1 MAKGPAQRGD
11 GGRAAPGKDDNRA
24 GGMGDGGSGYSPGVS
39 GKAPARSGGI
49 ADISQAVAQRSGVN
63 KAASD
68 GMIAAMAAMAPRQP
82 NLAGTMAT
90 PANAYVPS
98 LSSPAAGAPQ
108 TPQTPQTLQDII
120 GNPAFTLNPED
131 FIDAMP
137 QGQLRSDA
145 EAYLSTAP
153 GLGYAIDPDIRGTA
167 AGMYG
172 GPAQPVTL
180 AGTRNVTS
188 SGMNPANAYVPTPT
202 APAASMGG
210 FPHAQGIAGVND
222 PYAYS
227 NMPGRVPGALGA
239 APSMGAPVSL
249 QQGAGFAPSGL
260 PAVGGPAAPVAPR
273 AGSTQVSPST
283 SPYEFQY
290 MPETVSPDMF
300 QYSTAGQGVT
310 RGVASPA
317 APPSQGSTPAPQPTQ
332 ISAQDIA
339 QNTAATSGSTPI
351 EYSAGVIPS
360 SVTMPGVGLMSGI
373 QQGIGAVR
381 DLFSGD
387 RQLFGENGMFPADS
401 RDPETRAADWFAEQA
416 AMKDEGYDAY
426 VAANSDNAAPDEGPT
441 TPAPGV
447 TNPFVPP
454 ATVPYPYPVNPTPY
468 YNSYADLQAAMGMAG
483 GGQVQAGMTNGF
495 APGTYYAR
503 YNPHMRGLGGLRRG

>member
-11 GGRAAPGKDDNRA
+11 GGRAAPGKDDNRPS
-24 GGMGDGGSGYSPGVS
+24 GMGDGGSGYSPGAS

-49 ADISQAVAQRSGVN
+49 ADINQAVAQRSGVD

-68 GMIAAMAAMAPRQP
+68 GMIAAMATMAPRQP

-90 PANAYVPS
+90 PANAYAPN

-108 TPQTPQTLQDII
+108 SPQTLQDII

-153 GLGYAIDPDIRGTA
+153 GLGYAIAPDIRGTA

-227 NMPGRVPGALGA
+227 NMPGRVPGAVGA
-239 APSMGAPVSL
+239 APSMGSPVSL

-260 PAVGGPAAPVAPR
+260 PAVGGPAIQQPASQAFSYGPPSR
-273 AGSTQVSPST
+273 AVVPGGDSRAFLGSELVSQSAA
-283 SPYEFQY
+283 SPTT
-290 MPETVSPDMF
+290 P
-300 QYSTAGQGVT
+300 
-310 RGVASPA
+310 PA

-339 QNTAATSGSTPI
+339 QNTAATAGGTPI
-351 EYSAGVIPS
+351 EYRAGVIPS

-416 AMKDEGYDAY
+416 AMEDEGYDAY
-426 VAANSDNAAPDEGPT
+426 VAANADNTAPEEDPA

>member
-1 MAKGPAQRGD
+1 MAKGPATRGD
-11 GGRAAPGKDDNRA
+11 GGRSAPGKDDNRA
-24 GGMGDGGSGYSPGVS
+24 GGMGESGSGYSPGAS

-68 GMIAAMAAMAPRQP
+68 GMITAMAAMAPRQP

-98 LSSPAAGAPQ
+98 LSSPAAGASQ
-108 TPQTPQTLQDII
+108 IPQTLQDII

-145 EAYLSTAP
+145 ERYLSTAP
-153 GLGYAIDPDIRGTA
+153 GLGYAIAPDIRGTA

-180 AGTRNVTS
+180 AGTRNVAS

-202 APAASMGG
+202 APVASMGG
-210 FPHAQGIAGVND
+210 FPHAQGIAGAND

-227 NMPGRVPGALGA
+227 NMPGRVPGAGGA
-239 APSMGAPVSL
+239 APSMGAPVNL

-310 RGVASPA
+310 RGVTSPA

-339 QNTAATSGSTPI
+339 QNTAATAGGTPI
-351 EYSAGVIPS
+351 EYRAGVIPS

-387 RQLFGENGMFPADS
+387 RQLFGEDGMFPADS
-401 RDPETRAADWFAEQA
+401 RDPETRAADWFAEQE

-426 VAANSDNAAPDEGPT
+426 VAANADNTVPDEGPP
-441 TPAPGV
+441 TPVPGV

-454 ATVPYPYPVNPTPY
+454 ATVPYPYPVNPTPF
-468 YNSYADLQAAMGMAG
+468 YNSYADLQAAIGMAG